1 MATID
6 IRRAHGTTPDDAA
19 TKMRSMLE
27 KFVEK
32 RGDLVKQV
40 SWSSDGQRADV
51 KGKGFKGSF
60 AVNAS
65 EVSIAIDLSLVA
77 RAFKGRI
84 EEELTRRLADTFSA

>member
-19 TKMRSMLE
+19 TKMRGMLE

>member
-65 EVSIAIDLSLVA
+65 EVSITIDLSLVA